1 MDPHSFFADPDQA
14 VFLNAD
20 PDPDPG
26 SLKFV
31 KKSVEKDQKGCSE
44 VKKPWSFIFTSV
56 DVLNLRS
63 SDCREKVDPLG
74 HSGWTN
80 LDVVLCDSTGATVH
94 F

>member
-31 KKSVEKDQKGCSE
+31 KKVSKKTKKVDQKL
-44 VKKPWSFIFTSV
+44 K
-56 DVLNLRS
+56 N
-63 SDCREKVDPLG
+63 
-74 HSGWTN
+74 H
-80 LDVVLCDSTGATVH
+80 GASCWNEN
-94 F
+94 